1 MIHQKLL
8 KDDFIK
14 ENLILSIMR
23 VFIDAERLG
32 TSNQF
37 YERFNVRNKVL
48 QLVNEVFKK
57 HQEILIDNIMNYAN
71 EHSDDATQML
81 TLLMGDV
88 TYLIEEVIQRLI
100 DIRNY
105 QELKDNAELYKL
117 KNFLSENECPSSI
130 ETLSCDTGI
139 SVKNLNRFLEQ
150 KDFSEITS
158 QLEIDM
164 SSNTNIEL

>member
-1 MIHQKLL
+1 MELNMCKRCGA
-8 KDDFIK
+8 FFV
-14 ENLILSIMR
+14 S
-23 VFIDAERLG
+23 G
-32 TSNQF
+32 SNVCP
-37 YERFNVRNKVL
+37 NC
-48 QLVNEVFKK
+48 
-57 HQEILIDNIMNYAN
+57 EI
-71 EHSDDATQML
+71 
-81 TLLMGDV
+81 
-88 TYLIEEVIQRLI
+88 
-100 DIRNY
+100 
-105 QELKDNAELYKL
+105 KDNAELYKL

>member
-1 MIHQKLL
+1 MELNKC
-8 KDDFIK
+8 KRCGAFFV
-14 ENLILSIMR
+14 S
-23 VFIDAERLG
+23 G
-32 TSNQF
+32 SNVCP
-37 YERFNVRNKVL
+37 NC
-48 QLVNEVFKK
+48 
-57 HQEILIDNIMNYAN
+57 EI
-71 EHSDDATQML
+71 
-81 TLLMGDV
+81 
-88 TYLIEEVIQRLI
+88 
-100 DIRNY
+100 
-105 QELKDNAELYKL
+105 KDNAELYKL